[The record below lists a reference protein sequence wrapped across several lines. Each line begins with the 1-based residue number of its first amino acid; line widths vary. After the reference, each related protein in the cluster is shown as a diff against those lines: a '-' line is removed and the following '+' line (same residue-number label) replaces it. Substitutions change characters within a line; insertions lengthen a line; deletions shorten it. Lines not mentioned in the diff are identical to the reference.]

1 MSNPKMPDIGA
12 LMKQAQR
19 LQADVAKAQ
28 EEVASMTADG
38 QAGGGM
44 VSVTVNGN
52 FDLVKVKLEKAV
64 VDPSDVAMLED
75 LITAAVN
82 AANTRMR
89 EITKAHMSKVMGGM
103 NIPGMPGMP
112 F

>member
-1 MSNPKMPDIGA
+1 MSNPKMPDLNA
-12 LMKQAQR
+12 LMRQAQR

-28 EEVASMTADG
+28 EEVATMTADG

-44 VSVTVNGN
+44 VTVTVNGN
-52 FDLVKVKLEKAV
+52 FELVKVKLDQAV
-64 VDPSDVAMLED
+64 VDPADVAMLED

-82 AANTRMR
+82 AANARMR
-89 EITKAHMSKVMGGM
+89 EVTKQHMSKVMGGM

>member
-1 MSNPKMPDIGA
+1 MPDLNQ

-28 EEVASMTADG
+28 EEVAKLTADG

-44 VSVTVNGN
+44 VTVTVNGT
-52 FDLVKVKLEKAV
+52 FDIVQVKLDKAV
-64 VDPSDVAMLED
+64 VDPSDIAMLED

-82 AANTRMR
+82 AANARMR
-89 EITKAHMSKVMGGM
+89 EVTKQHMSKVMGGM
-103 NIPGMPGMP
+103 NIPGMPGM

>member
-1 MSNPKMPDIGA
+1 MSNPKMPDLNQ

-28 EEVASMTADG
+28 EEVAAMTADG

-44 VSVTVNGN
+44 VTVTVNGN
-52 FDLVKVKLEKAV
+52 FDLVKVKLDKAV
-64 VDPSDVAMLED
+64 VDPADIGMLED
-75 LITAAVN
+75 LVTAAVN
-82 AANTRMR
+82 AANARMR
-89 EITKAHMSKVMGGM
+89 EVTKAHMQKVMGGM
-103 NIPGMPGMP
+103 NLPGMPGMP

>member
-1 MSNPKMPDIGA
+1 MSNPKMPDLNQ

-28 EEVASMTADG
+28 EEVAKLTAEG

-44 VSVTVNGN
+44 VTVTVNGT
-52 FDLVKVKLEKAV
+52 FDIEKVKLDKAV
-64 VDPSDVAMLED
+64 VDPADIGMLED

-82 AANTRMR
+82 AANARMR
-89 EITKAHMSKVMGGM
+89 EVTKQHMSKVMGGM
-103 NIPGMPGMP
+103 NIPGMPGL

>member
-1 MSNPKMPDIGA
+1 MPDLNQ

-44 VSVTVNGN
+44 VTCTVNGN
-52 FDLVKVKLEKAV
+52 FDLVKVKLDKAV
-64 VDPSDVAMLED
+64 VDPADIGMLED
-75 LITAAVN
+75 LVTAAVN
-82 AANTRMR
+82 AANARMR
-89 EITKAHMSKVMGGM
+89 EISKAHMSKVMGGM

>member
-1 MSNPKMPDIGA
+1 MSNSKMPDLNA
-12 LMKQAQR
+12 LMRQAQR

-28 EEVASMTADG
+28 EEVATMTADG

-44 VSVTVNGN
+44 VTVTVNGN
-52 FDLVKVKLEKAV
+52 FELVKVKLDQAV
-64 VDPSDVAMLED
+64 VDPADVAMLED

-82 AANTRMR
+82 AANARMR
-89 EITKAHMSKVMGGM
+89 EVTKQHMSKVMGGM